1 MIKHIERCKFL
12 EHGAPKKKFGHEK
25 VTKPCI
31 PPHGF
36 FKEEL
41 GLSCI
46 NSSQKTSNCEEK
58 NPCGG
63 IHGLV
68 TFAKCIQNDFC
79 EEKLLKILY
88 CFIEICEELGPSSIN
103 YEQFFYKNF

>member
-1 MIKHIERCKFL
+1 M
-12 EHGAPKKKFGHEK
+12 KKFWKHGGPEKKIGHEK
-25 VTKPCI
+25 VTRSCI

-41 GLSCI
+41 GLSGI

-68 TFAKCIQNDFC
+68 TFSCRKKFFGVPCSKNLQHS
-79 EEKLLKILY
+79 
-88 CFIEICEELGPSSIN
+88 IC
-103 YEQFFYKNF
+103 